1 MGYQKINI
9 ITGWFAFLV
18 ALVTYILTVEPTASF
33 WDAGEFIACS
43 YKLQVPHPP
52 GAPFFLLTGRMFS
65 LLAGGDVT
73 QVAYWVNMLSVVS
86 SAFFVLFIFWSITH
100 LAKRALKVKKGEET
114 TTDTILIMG
123 TGLVGALA
131 CTFSDSFWFS
141 AVEAE
146 VYGMSA
152 FFTSFVFWAIL
163 KWENMTEEQDRAR
176 WLILIAY
183 MMGLSIGVHL
193 LNLVAIPVLGL
204 IVYFKYYEK
213 VTRKGIIYTML
224 ISAAIVLIVLEGVIP
239 GLPSVAGKMEIFFV
253 NSFGLPFGSGVI
265 FFGLL
270 VIGGLVYGIY
280 YSIKHN
286 KYVLN
291 TSLLALAFIL
301 IGYSSYSLAVI
312 RSNYNPPIDENNP
325 EEIISFVSYLKREQY
340 GSRPLFKGPY
350 YTAELI
356 ENKKAGTVY
365 MRGDDEYVIKD
376 YKVEQVYDPAH
387 TTILPRMYSSDPNHV
402 RKYRQVTGLREG
414 EKPSWGDNFYYL
426 IVHQLGHQYFRYFM
440 WNFSG
445 RESDIQGAGW
455 VGIADAFDM
464 LPDVLENNNGRNI
477 YFALPLLLGIIG
489 IFAQYKKDIK
499 LFSATALL
507 FFMTGIAIVLYLNTP
522 PIEPRERDYI
532 YAGSFYIFTIWIGF
546 GILGIFS
553 FAKLKWKEISKIFG
567 AVATATAIAF
577 IFQSVILGSSTDAST
592 MVLFLG
598 TAGVGLIALGKII
611 LQISNS
617 KVLAIYS
624 LLVGLGTNVLLASEN
639 WDDHDRSDRYF
650 SVDAAKNYLSSVAP
664 QGVIYTG
671 GDNDTFP
678 LWYVQEVEEFRQDAR
693 VLVLSYYNTDWYIQQ
708 SAREAYESE
717 PLPYGLPIGH
727 YQQGGLNDYLMVYE
741 REELKGSAIN
751 AKLFLKFI
759 KEENPGLQI
768 QPNNYTVYNTIPSR
782 TLFLEVDTMKAKQ
795 IVPEDMHDMI
805 EDKMILRI
813 KGRALEKKDLAF
825 LDLLVNSNWD
835 RPIYLNNTSI
845 AQLNIDMRPH
855 VLQEGMAY
863 RVLPIRN
870 SGDTRSGYPV
880 NTEVM
885 YDNVMNK
892 FTWTNLDDP
901 SVYYTQDYLGF
912 VLNSRSTFNTLAE
925 DLISEGDYA
934 RAAEV
939 LKKCLEVMPDE
950 SVPFDFFSV
959 QQVDMLLKV
968 GEPELADHVA
978 ERSSMYASQ
987 WLDFYFSTD
996 SSETNELQKQL
1007 LSLNEIARAY
1017 RANGEREKAA
1027 EYEELFNK
1035 YYTQLQSGN

>member
-9 ITGWFAFLV
+9 ITGWIAFLI
-18 ALVTYILTVEPTASF
+18 ALVTYCLTVEPTASF

-43 YKLQVPHPP
+43 YKLEVPHPP

-239 GLPSVAGKMEIFFV
+239 GLPSMAGKIELFFV
-253 NSFGLPFGSGVI
+253 NGLGLPFGSGVI

-270 VIGGLVYGIY
+270 VIGGLVYGIH
-280 YSIKHN
+280 YSIKKN

-301 IGYSSYSLAVI
+301 IGYSSYSIAVI

-350 YTAELI
+350 YTADLI
-356 ENKKAGTVY
+356 ENKKGAPVY
-365 MRGDDEYVIKD
+365 MRGEDEYVIKD
-376 YKVEQVYDPAH
+376 YKVTQVYDPAH
-387 TTILPRMYSSDPNHV
+387 TTILPRMYSSDPNHI

-455 VGIADAFDM
+455 VGLAGAFDK
-464 LPDVLENNNGRNI
+464 LPEVLANNNGRNI
-477 YFALPLLLGIIG
+477 YYGLPLLLGLFG
-489 IFAQYKKDIK
+489 MFVQYKKDVK

-546 GILGIFS
+546 GVMALYDIL
-553 FAKLKWKEISKIFG
+553 KNISKQKKVA
-567 AVATATAIAF
+567 AVLA
-577 IFQSVILGSSTDAST
+577 SVIG
-592 MVLFLG
+592 LFIP
-598 TAGVGLIALGKII
+598 A
-611 LQISNS
+611 
-617 KVLAIYS
+617 
-624 LLVGLGTNVLLASEN
+624 LLASEN

-664 QGVIYTG
+664 QGIIYTG

-678 LWYVQEVEEFRQDAR
+678 LWYAQEVEGFRTDTR

-708 SAREAYESE
+708 SARQAYESD

-727 YQQGGLNDYLMVYE
+727 YQQGGLNDYLPVYE
-741 REELKGSAIN
+741 REELKGNAIN
-751 AKLFLKFI
+751 AKLLLKFI
-759 KEENPGLQI
+759 EDENPGLQI
-768 QPNNYTVYNTIPSR
+768 PTAISAYNSVPAR
-782 TLFLEVDTMKAKQ
+782 TLVLEVDTMKAKQ

-805 EDKMILRI
+805 VDKMVLRI

-825 LDLLVNSNWD
+825 LDLLVNSNWE

-845 AQLNIDMRPH
+845 AQLNIDMRSH
-855 VLQEGMAY
+855 VVQEGMAY

-870 SGDTRSGYPV
+870 PADARSGYPV

-892 FTWTNLDDP
+892 FSWTNLNDP

-925 DLISEGDYA
+925 NLIEEGDYA

-950 SVPFDFFSV
+950 SVPYDFFSV

-978 ERSSMYASQ
+978 ERTSMYASQ
-987 WLDFYFSTD
+987 WLDYYFSTD

-1027 EYEELFNK
+1027 AYEELFNN
-1035 YYTQLQSGN
+1035 YYTQLQGS

>member
-9 ITGWFAFLV
+9 ITGWIAFLI
-18 ALVTYILTVEPTASF
+18 ALVTYCLTVEPTASF

-43 YKLQVPHPP
+43 YKLEVPHPP

-65 LLAGGDVT
+65 LMAGGDVT

-239 GLPSVAGKMEIFFV
+239 GLPSMAGKIELFFV
-253 NSFGLPFGSGVI
+253 NGLGLPFGSGVI

-270 VIGGLVYGIY
+270 VIGGLVYGIH
-280 YSIKHN
+280 YSIKRN

-301 IGYSSYSLAVI
+301 IGYSSYAIAVI

-350 YTAELI
+350 YTADLI
-356 ENKKAGTVY
+356 ENKKGAPVY
-365 MRGDDEYVIKD
+365 MRGEDEYVIKD
-376 YKVEQVYDPAH
+376 YKVTQVYDPAH
-387 TTILPRMYSSDPNHV
+387 TTILPRMYSSDPNHI

-414 EKPSWGDNFYYL
+414 ERPSWGDNFYYL

-455 VGIADAFDM
+455 VGLAGAFDK
-464 LPDVLENNNGRNI
+464 LPEVLANNNGRNI
-477 YFALPLLLGIIG
+477 YFGLPLLLGLFG
-489 IFAQYKKDIK
+489 MFVQYKKDVK

-546 GILGIFS
+546 GVMALYDIL
-553 FAKLKWKEISKIFG
+553 KNISKQKKVA
-567 AVATATAIAF
+567 AVLA
-577 IFQSVILGSSTDAST
+577 SVI
-592 MVLFLG
+592 
-598 TAGVGLIALGKII
+598 GLSIPA
-611 LQISNS
+611 
-617 KVLAIYS
+617 
-624 LLVGLGTNVLLASEN
+624 LLASEN

-664 QGVIYTG
+664 QGIIYTG

-678 LWYVQEVEEFRQDAR
+678 LWYAQEVEGFRTDTR

-708 SAREAYESE
+708 SARQAYESD

-727 YQQGGLNDYLMVYE
+727 YQQGGLNDYLPVYE
-741 REELKGSAIN
+741 REELKGNAIN
-751 AKLFLKFI
+751 AKLLLKFI
-759 KEENPGLQI
+759 EDENPGLQI
-768 QPNNYTVYNTIPSR
+768 PTAISAYNSVPAR
-782 TLFLEVDTMKAKQ
+782 TLFLEIDTMKAKQ

-805 EDKMILRI
+805 VDKLVLRI

-825 LDLLVNSNWD
+825 LDLLVNSNWE

-855 VLQEGMAY
+855 VVQEGMAY

-870 SGDTRSGYPV
+870 PADARSGYPV

-885 YDNVMNK
+885 FDNVMNK
-892 FTWTNLDDP
+892 FSWTNLNDP

-925 DLISEGDYA
+925 NLIEEGDYA
-934 RAAEV
+934 RAAQV

-950 SVPFDFFSV
+950 SVPYDFFSV

-978 ERSSMYASQ
+978 ERTSMYASQ
-987 WLDFYFSTD
+987 WLDYYFSTD

-1027 EYEELFNK
+1027 AYEELFNN
-1035 YYTQLQSGN
+1035 YYTQLQGS

>member
-9 ITGWFAFLV
+9 ITGWVAFLI
-18 ALVTYILTVEPTASF
+18 ALVTYCLTVEPTASF

-43 YKLQVPHPP
+43 YKLEVPHPP

-65 LLAGGDVT
+65 MLAGGDVT
-73 QVAYWVNMLSVVS
+73 QVAFWVNMLSVMS

-100 LAKRALKVKKGEET
+100 LAKRVLKIKKGEET
-114 TTDTILIMG
+114 TADIIVIMG

-213 VTRKGIIYTML
+213 VTRKGIIYTMA
-224 ISAAIVLIVLEGVIP
+224 ISAGIVLIILEGVIP
-239 GLPSVAGKMEIFFV
+239 GLPSIAGKIEIFFV
-253 NSFGLPFGSGVI
+253 NSLGMPFGSGVI
-265 FFGLL
+265 FFGIL
-270 VIGGLVYGIY
+270 VIGGLVYGIH

-301 IGYSSYSLAVI
+301 VGYSSYAIAVI

-350 YTAELI
+350 YTADLI
-356 ENKKAGTVY
+356 ENKKGAPVY
-365 MRGDDEYVIKD
+365 MRGEDKYVIKD
-376 YKVEQVYDPAH
+376 YKVTQVYDPKH
-387 TTILPRMYSSDPNHV
+387 TTILPRMYSSDPNHI

-445 RESDIQGAGW
+445 REHDIQGAGW
-455 VGIADAFDM
+455 VGLTGAFEK
-464 LPDVLENNNGRNI
+464 LPEVLESNKGRNI
-477 YFALPLLLGIIG
+477 YYGLPLLLGLFG
-489 IFAQYKKDIK
+489 MFVQYKKDVK

-532 YAGSFYIFTIWIGF
+532 YAGSFYIFTIWVGF
-546 GILGIFS
+546 GVLALYDIL
-553 FAKLKWKEISKIFG
+553 KNISKQKKIA
-567 AVATATAIAF
+567 AVLA
-577 IFQSVILGSSTDAST
+577 SVIGLTIP
-592 MVLFLG
+592 VLM
-598 TAGVGLIALGKII
+598 
-611 LQISNS
+611 
-617 KVLAIYS
+617 
-624 LLVGLGTNVLLASEN
+624 ASEN
-639 WDDHDRSDRYF
+639 WDDHDRSNRYF

-664 QGVIYTG
+664 NGIIYTG

-678 LWYVQEVEEFRQDAR
+678 LWYAQEVEGYRTDAR

-708 SAREAYESE
+708 SARQAYESD
-717 PLPYGLPIGH
+717 PLPYGLPIKH
-727 YQQGGLNDYLMVYE
+727 YQQGGLNDYLPVYE
-741 REELKGSAIN
+741 REELKGNAIN
-751 AKLFLKFI
+751 AKLLLKFI
-759 KEENPGLQI
+759 EDENPGLQI
-768 QPNNYTVYNTIPSR
+768 PTSISAYNSVPAR
-782 TLFLEVDTMKAKQ
+782 TLFLDIDREKAKQ
-795 IVPEDMHDMI
+795 IVPEDMHDLI
-805 EDKMILRI
+805 VDQMILRI

-825 LDLLVNSNWD
+825 LDLLINSNWE

-845 AQLNIDMRPH
+845 AQMNIDMRDH
-855 VLQEGMAY
+855 VVQEGMAY

-870 SGDTRSGYPV
+870 PDARSGYPV

-901 SVYYTQDYLGF
+901 GVYYNPDYTGF

-925 DLISEGDYA
+925 NLISEGDYA

-939 LKKCLEVMPDE
+939 LKKCLEVMPDK
-950 SVPFDFFSV
+950 SVPFDFFNV

-968 GEPELADHVA
+968 GELELADFVS
-978 ERSSMYASQ
+978 ERTSSYATQ
-987 WLDFYFSTD
+987 WLDYYFSTD
-996 SSETNELQKQL
+996 GADTNELQKQI

-1017 RANGEREKAA
+1017 RANGDREKAA
-1027 EYEELFNK
+1027 MYEEMFNT
-1035 YYTQLQSGN
+1035 YYTQLQSRN

>member
-18 ALVTYILTVEPTASF
+18 ALITYILTVEPTASF

-52 GAPFFLLTGRMFS
+52 GAPFFLLTGRMFT

-100 LAKRALKVKKGEET
+100 LAKRALKIKKGEEST
-114 TTDTILIMG
+114 ADTIVIMG

-163 KWENMTEEQDRAR
+163 KWENMTEERDRAR

-204 IVYFKYYEK
+204 IVYFRYYEK
-213 VTRKGIIYTML
+213 VTKKGIIYTMA

-253 NSFGLPFGSGVI
+253 NSLGLPFGSGVI
-265 FFGLL
+265 FFGIL
-270 VIGGLVYGIY
+270 VIGGLIYGIH

-301 IGYSSYSLAVI
+301 IGYSSYAIAVI

-350 YTAELI
+350 YTAELR
-356 ENKKAGTVY
+356 ENKKGAPVY
-365 MRGDDEYVIKD
+365 MRGEDEYVIKD
-376 YKVEQVYDPAH
+376 YKVTQVYDPKH
-387 TTILPRMYSSDPNHV
+387 TTILPRMYSSDPNHI

-445 RESDIQGAGW
+445 REHDIQGAGW
-455 VGIADAFDM
+455 VGLTDAFDK
-464 LPDVLENNNGRNI
+464 LPDVLANNKGRNI
-477 YFALPLLLGIIG
+477 YFGLPLLLGLFG
-489 IFAQYKKDIK
+489 MFVQYKKDVK

-532 YAGSFYIFTIWIGF
+532 YAGSFYIFTIWVGF
-546 GILGIFS
+546 GVMALYDIL
-553 FAKLKWKEISKIFG
+553 KNISKEKK
-567 AVATATAIAF
+567 IA
-577 IFQSVILGSSTDAST
+577 A
-592 MVLFLG
+592 
-598 TAGVGLIALGKII
+598 
-611 LQISNS
+611 
-617 KVLAIYS
+617 VLAS
-624 LLVGLGTNVLLASEN
+624 VLGLSIPVLMASEN
-639 WDDHDRSDRYF
+639 WDDHDRSGRYF

-664 QGVIYTG
+664 NGIIYTG

-678 LWYVQEVEEFRQDAR
+678 LWYAQEVEGFRTDTR

-708 SAREAYESE
+708 SARQAYESE
-717 PLPYGLPIGH
+717 PLPYGLPIKH
-727 YQQGGLNDYLMVYE
+727 YQQGGLNDYLPVYE
-741 REELKGSAIN
+741 RDELKGNAIN
-751 AKLFLKFI
+751 AKLLLKFI
-759 KEENPGLQI
+759 EDENPGLQI
-768 QPNNYTVYNTIPSR
+768 PTAISAYNSVPAR
-782 TLFLEVDTMKAKQ
+782 TLFLEVDTVKAKQ
-795 IVPEDMHDMI
+795 IVPEDMHHLI
-805 EDKMILRI
+805 VDKMILNI

-825 LDLLVNSNWD
+825 LDLLVNSNWE

-845 AQLNIDMRPH
+845 AQMNIDMRGH
-855 VLQEGMAY
+855 VVQEGMAY
-863 RVLPIRN
+863 RVLPIQSTN
-870 SGDTRSGYPV
+870 TRSGYPV

-901 SVYYTQDYLGF
+901 SVYYTQDYSGF

-925 DLISEGDYA
+925 NLIEEGDYA
-934 RAAEV
+934 RASEV
-939 LKKCLEVMPDE
+939 LKRCLEVMPDE

-968 GEPELADHVA
+968 GEPDLANHIA
-978 ERSSMYASQ
+978 ERTSSYATQ
-987 WLDFYFSTD
+987 WLDYYFENDGSD
-996 SSETNELQKQL
+996 TNELQKQL

-1017 RANGEREKAA
+1017 RANGDREQAA
-1027 EYEELFNK
+1027 AYEEVFNK
-1035 YYTQLQSGN
+1035 YYTLLQN

>member
-9 ITGWFAFLV
+9 ITGWIAFLI
-18 ALVTYILTVEPTASF
+18 ALVTYCLTVEPTASF

-43 YKLQVPHPP
+43 YKLEVPHPP

-65 LLAGGDVT
+65 MLAGGDVT
-73 QVAYWVNMLSVVS
+73 QVAFWVNMLSVVS

-100 LAKRALKVKKGEET
+100 LAKRVMKIKKGEET
-114 TTDTILIMG
+114 TADTIAIMG

-163 KWENMTEEQDRAR
+163 KWENMTQEQDRAR

-213 VTRKGIIYTML
+213 VTRKGIIYTMA

-239 GLPSVAGKMEIFFV
+239 GLPSMAGKIEIFFV
-253 NSFGLPFGSGVI
+253 NSLGLPFGSGVI
-265 FFGLL
+265 FFGLA
-270 VIGGLVYGIY
+270 VIGGLVYGIH

-301 IGYSSYSLAVI
+301 IGYSSYSIAVI

-350 YTAELI
+350 YTAELQ
-356 ENKKAGTVY
+356 ENKKGNPVY
-365 MRGDDEYVIKD
+365 MRGKDEYVIKD
-376 YKVEQVYDPAH
+376 YKVTQVYDPKH
-387 TTILPRMYSSDPNHV
+387 TTILPRMYSSDPNHI
-402 RKYRQVTGLREG
+402 RKYRQVTGLRDG
-414 EKPSWGDNFYYL
+414 EKPSWGDNLYYL

-445 RESDIQGAGW
+445 REHDIQGAGW
-455 VGIADAFDM
+455 VGIAAAFDD
-464 LPDVLENNNGRNI
+464 LPDVLANNKGRNI
-477 YFALPLLLGIIG
+477 YYGLPLLLGLFG
-489 IFAQYKKDIK
+489 MFVQYKKDVK

-546 GILGIFS
+546 GVMALYDV
-553 FAKLKWKEISKIFG
+553 LKNISKQKKVA
-567 AVATATAIAF
+567 AVIAT
-577 IFQSVILGSSTDAST
+577 VLGLSIP
-592 MVLFLG
+592 VLM
-598 TAGVGLIALGKII
+598 
-611 LQISNS
+611 
-617 KVLAIYS
+617 
-624 LLVGLGTNVLLASEN
+624 ASEN
-639 WDDHDRSDRYF
+639 WDDHDRSGRYF
-650 SVDAAKNYLSSVAP
+650 SVDAAKNYLSSVGP
-664 QGVIYTG
+664 NGIIFTG

-678 LWYVQEVEEFRQDAR
+678 LWYAQEVEGFRTDAR

-708 SAREAYESE
+708 SARQAYESD

-727 YQQGGLNDYLMVYE
+727 YQQGGLNDYLPVYE
-741 REELKGSAIN
+741 REELKGNAIN
-751 AKLFLKFI
+751 ARLLLKFI
-759 KEENPGLQI
+759 KDENPGLQI
-768 QPNNYTVYNTIPSR
+768 PTSISAYNSVPAR
-782 TLFLEVDTMKAKQ
+782 TLFLDIDTAKAKQ
-795 IVPEDMHDMI
+795 IVPEDMHDKI
-805 EDKMILRI
+805 VNRMILKV

-825 LDLLVNSNWD
+825 LDLLINSNWE

-845 AQLNIDMRPH
+845 AQLNFDLRGN
-855 VLQEGMAY
+855 VVQEGMAY
-863 RVLPIRN
+863 RVLPIN
-870 SGDTRSGYPV
+870 SNAQSGYPV

-901 SVYYTQDYLGF
+901 SVYYTQDYVGF

-925 DLISEGDYA
+925 DLIAEGDYE

-939 LKKCLEVMPDE
+939 LKKCIEVMPDE
-950 SVPFDFFSV
+950 AVPFDFFSV
-959 QQVDMLLKV
+959 QQVGMLLEV
-968 GEPELADHVA
+968 GEQELADFVA
-978 ERSSMYASQ
+978 ERTSTYASQ
-987 WLDFYFSTD
+987 WLDYYFATGST
-996 SSETNELQKQL
+996 ETNELQKQL
-1007 LSLNEIARAY
+1007 LSLNEVARAY
-1017 RANGEREKAA
+1017 RANGDREKAA
-1027 EYEELFNK
+1027 AYEELFNT
-1035 YYTQLQSGN
+1035 YYSQLQSGR

>member
-9 ITGWFAFLV
+9 ITGWVAFLI
-18 ALVTYILTVEPTASF
+18 ALVTYCLTVEPTASF

-43 YKLQVPHPP
+43 YKLEVPHPP

-65 LLAGGDVT
+65 MLAGDDVT
-73 QVAYWVNMLSVVS
+73 QVAYWVNMLSVMS

-100 LAKRALKVKKGEET
+100 LAKRVLKLKSGEET
-114 TTDTILIMG
+114 SADTIVIMG

-163 KWENMTEEQDRAR
+163 KWENMSKEQDRAR

-213 VTRKGIIYTML
+213 VTRKGIIYTMA

-239 GLPSVAGKMEIFFV
+239 GLPSIAGKIEIFFV
-253 NSFGLPFGSGVI
+253 NSLGLPFGSGVI
-265 FFGLL
+265 FFGVL
-270 VIGGLVYGIY
+270 VLSGLVYGIH

-301 IGYSSYSLAVI
+301 IGYSSYAIAVI

-350 YTAELI
+350 YTAQLI
-356 ENKKAGTVY
+356 ENKQAAPVY

-376 YKVEQVYDPAH
+376 YKVTQVYDPQH
-387 TTILPRMYSSDPNHV
+387 TTILPRMYSSSPSHV

-445 RESDIQGAGW
+445 REHDIQGAGW
-455 VGIADAFDM
+455 VGITDAFDK
-464 LPDVLENNNGRNI
+464 LPDVLSNNKGRNI
-477 YFALPLLLGIIG
+477 YFGLPLLFGLFGM
-489 IFAQYKKDIK
+489 FVQYKKDVK

-546 GILGIFS
+546 GVL
-553 FAKLKWKEISKIFG
+553 ALYDLLKNISKEKK
-567 AVATATAIAF
+567 VAAA
-577 IFQSVILGSSTDAST
+577 LASIIGLT
-592 MVLFLG
+592 IPVLM
-598 TAGVGLIALGKII
+598 
-611 LQISNS
+611 
-617 KVLAIYS
+617 
-624 LLVGLGTNVLLASEN
+624 ASEN

-664 QGVIYTG
+664 NGIIYTG

-678 LWYVQEVEEFRQDAR
+678 LWYVQEVEGFRTDTR

-708 SAREAYESE
+708 SARQAYESA
-717 PLPYGLPIGH
+717 PLPYGLDIKL
-727 YQQGGLNDYLMVYE
+727 YQQGGMNDYLPVFE
-741 REELKGSAIN
+741 RDELKGNAIN
-751 AKLFLKFI
+751 AEILMKFI
-759 KEENPGLQI
+759 SEENPGLQI
-768 QPNNYTVYNTIPSR
+768 QANSYTTYNSVPAS
-782 TLFLEVDTMKAKQ
+782 TLFLDIDKEKVRG
-795 IVPEDMHDMI
+795 IVPEDMQDRI
-805 EDKMILRI
+805 VDRMILRI
-813 KGRALEKKDLAF
+813 KGRGLEKKDLAF
-825 LDLLVNSNWD
+825 LDLLINSNWE

-845 AQLNIDMRPH
+845 AQMNIDLSQY
-855 VLQEGMAY
+855 VVQEGMAY
-863 RVLPIRN
+863 RVVPVKNENARAG
-870 SGDTRSGYPV
+870 SYPV

-892 FTWTNLDDP
+892 FTWTNLNDP
-901 SVYYTQDYLGF
+901 SVYYTEDYKGF

-925 DLISEGDYA
+925 NLIEEGDYA

-939 LKKCLEVMPDE
+939 LKKCLEVMPNE
-950 SVPFDFFSV
+950 AVPYDIFSM

-968 GEPELADHVA
+968 GEPELADHIA
-978 ERSSMYASQ
+978 QTTSNSASQ
-987 WLDFYFSTD
+987 WLDYYFTID
-996 SSETNELQKQL
+996 GVDPNELQRQL
-1007 LSLNEIARAY
+1007 LSLNEVARAY
-1017 RANGEREKAA
+1017 RASDDREKAA
-1027 EYEELFNK
+1027 YYEELFNR
-1035 YYTQLQSGN
+1035 YYSQLQDR

>member
-114 TTDTILIMG
+114 TTETILIMG

-239 GLPSVAGKMEIFFV
+239 GLPSLAGKMEIFFV

-270 VIGGLVYGIY
+270 VIGGLVYGIH

-440 WNFSG
+440 WNFTG

-455 VGIADAFDM
+455 VGLAGAFDK
-464 LPDVLENNNGRNI
+464 LPDVLENNKGRNI
-477 YFALPLLLGIIG
+477 YYGLPLLLGLFG
-489 IFAQYKKDIK
+489 MFVQYKKDVK

-546 GILGIFS
+546 GVMALYDL
-553 FAKLKWKEISKIFG
+553 LKNISKQKKI
-567 AVATATAIAF
+567 AAI
-577 IFQSVILGSSTDAST
+577 LAS
-592 MVLFLG
+592 
-598 TAGVGLIALGKII
+598 AIGLSIP
-611 LQISNS
+611 
-617 KVLAIYS
+617 
-624 LLVGLGTNVLLASEN
+624 VLLASEN

-664 QGVIYTG
+664 QGIIYTG

-678 LWYVQEVEEFRQDAR
+678 LWYAQEVEGFRTDAR

-727 YQQGGLNDYLMVYE
+727 YQQGGLNDYLPVYE
-741 REELKGSAIN
+741 REELKGNAIN
-751 AKLFLKFI
+751 AKLLLKFI
-759 KEENPGLQI
+759 KEENPGLQVPTSI
-768 QPNNYTVYNTIPSR
+768 SAYNSVPAR

-825 LDLLVNSNWD
+825 LDLLVNSNWE

-925 DLISEGDYA
+925 DLINEGDYA

>member
-9 ITGWFAFLV
+9 ITGWIAFLI
-18 ALVTYILTVEPTASF
+18 ALITYCLTVEPTASF

-43 YKLQVPHPP
+43 YKLEVPHPP

-65 LLAGGDVT
+65 MLAGGDVT
-73 QVAYWVNMLSVVS
+73 QVAFWVNMLSVMS

-100 LAKRALKVKKGEET
+100 LAKRVLKVKTGEEST
-114 TTDTILIMG
+114 ADTIVIMG

-163 KWENMTEEQDRAR
+163 KWENMSEEQDRAR

-213 VTRKGIIYTML
+213 VTRKGIIYTMI
-224 ISAAIVLIVLEGVIP
+224 ISAAIVLIILEGVIP
-239 GLPSVAGKMEIFFV
+239 GLPSMAGKIEIFFV
-253 NSFGLPFGSGVI
+253 NSLGLPFGSGVI
-265 FFGLL
+265 FFGIL
-270 VIGGLVYGIY
+270 VVGGLVYGIH

-301 IGYSSYSLAVI
+301 IGYSSYSIAVI

-350 YTAELI
+350 YTADLI
-356 ENKKAGTVY
+356 ANNQGAPVY
-365 MRGDDEYVIKD
+365 MRGEDEYVIKD
-376 YKVEQVYDPAH
+376 YKVTQEFDPNH
-387 TTILPRMYSSDPNHV
+387 TTILPRMYSSDPNHI
-402 RKYRQVTGLREG
+402 RKYRQVTGLKEG

-445 RESDIQGAGW
+445 RENDIQGAGW
-455 VGIADAFDM
+455 VGITDAFDELPEM
-464 LPDVLENNNGRNI
+464 LETNKGRNI
-477 YFALPLLLGIIG
+477 YFGLPLLLGLFGMFI
-489 IFAQYKKDIK
+489 QYKKDVK

-507 FFMTGIAIVLYLNTP
+507 FIMTGIAIVLYLNTP

-546 GILGIFS
+546 GVL
-553 FAKLKWKEISKIFG
+553 ALYDLMKNISKEKKI
-567 AVATATAIAF
+567 AAI
-577 IFQSVILGSSTDAST
+577 LASIIGLT
-592 MVLFLG
+592 IPVLM
-598 TAGVGLIALGKII
+598 
-611 LQISNS
+611 
-617 KVLAIYS
+617 
-624 LLVGLGTNVLLASEN
+624 ASEN

-650 SVDAAKNYLSSVAP
+650 SVDAAKNYLSTVAP
-664 QGVIYTG
+664 NGVIYTG

-678 LWYVQEVEEFRQDAR
+678 LWYAQEVEGFRTDVR

-708 SAREAYESE
+708 SARQAYESE
-717 PLPYGLPIGH
+717 PLPYGLPIER
-727 YQQGGLNDYLMVYE
+727 YQQGGKNDYLPVFE
-741 REELKGSAIN
+741 REELQGNAIN
-751 AKLFLKFI
+751 AEILLKFI
-759 KEENPGLQI
+759 SDENPGLQI
-768 QPNNYTVYNTIPSR
+768 QANSYTVYNSIPAR
-782 TLFLEVDTMKAKQ
+782 TLFLDIDTEKAKK
-795 IVPEDMHDMI
+795 IVPEDMHDKI
-805 EDKMILRI
+805 VDRMILRI
-813 KGRALEKKDLAF
+813 KGRGLEKKDLAF
-825 LDLLVNSNWD
+825 LDLLVNTDWE
-835 RPIYLNNTSI
+835 RPLYLNNTSI
-845 AQLNIDMRPH
+845 SQLNFDMRSY
-855 VLQEGMAY
+855 VVQEGMAY
-863 RVLPIRN
+863 RVVPALNEN
-870 SGDTRSGYPV
+870 SRSGYPV
-880 NTEVM
+880 NTDVM

-901 SVYYTQDYLGF
+901 SIYYSQDYLGF

-925 DLISEGDYA
+925 NLIQEGDYA

-939 LKKCLEVMPDE
+939 LKKCLEVMPNE
-950 SVPFDFFSV
+950 SVPFDIFSM
-959 QQVDMLLKV
+959 QQVDLLLKV
-968 GEPELADHVA
+968 GEQELADHIA
-978 ERSSMYASQ
+978 EVTITNATH
-987 WLDFYFSTD
+987 WLDHYFSSDRTATD
-996 SSETNELQKQL
+996 ELQRQII
-1007 LSLNEIARAY
+1007 SLNEVARAY
-1017 RANGEREKAA
+1017 RANGIREKAA
-1027 EYEELFNK
+1027 QYEELFNR
-1035 YYTQLQSGN
+1035 YYSQLESDR

>member
-9 ITGWFAFLV
+9 ITGWIAFLI
-18 ALVTYILTVEPTASF
+18 ALVTYCLTVEPTASF

-43 YKLQVPHPP
+43 YKLEVPHPP

-224 ISAAIVLIVLEGVIP
+224 ISAAIVLIILEGVIP
-239 GLPSVAGKMEIFFV
+239 GLPSMAGKIEIFFV
-253 NSFGLPFGSGVI
+253 NGLGLPFGSGVI

-270 VIGGLVYGIY
+270 VVGGLVYGIH
-280 YSIKHN
+280 YSIKKN

-301 IGYSSYSLAVI
+301 IGYSSYAIAVI

-350 YTAELI
+350 YTADLI
-356 ENKKAGTVY
+356 ENKKGAPVY
-365 MRGDDEYVIKD
+365 MRGEDKYVIKD
-376 YKVEQVYDPAH
+376 YKVTQVYDPAH
-387 TTILPRMYSSDPNHV
+387 TTILPRMYSSDPNHI

-455 VGIADAFDM
+455 VGLAGAFDK
-464 LPDVLENNNGRNI
+464 LPEVLANNNGRNI
-477 YFALPLLLGIIG
+477 YFGLPLLLGLFG
-489 IFAQYKKDIK
+489 MFVQYKKDVK
-499 LFSATALL
+499 MFSATALL

-546 GILGIFS
+546 GVMALYDIL
-553 FAKLKWKEISKIFG
+553 KNISKQKKIA
-567 AVATATAIAF
+567 AVLA
-577 IFQSVILGSSTDAST
+577 SVI
-592 MVLFLG
+592 
-598 TAGVGLIALGKII
+598 GLSIPA
-611 LQISNS
+611 
-617 KVLAIYS
+617 
-624 LLVGLGTNVLLASEN
+624 LLASEN
-639 WDDHDRSDRYF
+639 WDDHDRSGRYF

-664 QGVIYTG
+664 QGVLYTG

-678 LWYVQEVEEFRQDAR
+678 LWYAQEVEGFRTDTR

-708 SAREAYESE
+708 SARQAYESD

-727 YQQGGLNDYLMVYE
+727 YQQGGLNDYLPVYE
-741 REELKGSAIN
+741 REELKGNAIN
-751 AKLFLKFI
+751 AKLLLKFI
-759 KEENPGLQI
+759 EDENPGLQI
-768 QPNNYTVYNTIPSR
+768 PTAISAYNSVPAR

-795 IVPEDMHDMI
+795 IVPEDMHNLI
-805 EDKMILRI
+805 VDKMVLRI

-825 LDLLVNSNWD
+825 LDFLVNANWE

-845 AQLNIDMRPH
+845 SQLNIDMRPH
-855 VLQEGMAY
+855 VVQEGMAY
-863 RVLPIRN
+863 RVLPIKN
-870 SGDTRSGYPV
+870 PGDARSGYPV

-925 DLISEGDYA
+925 NLIEEGDYA

-939 LKKCLEVMPDE
+939 LKKCVEVMPDE
-950 SVPFDFFSV
+950 SVPYDFFSV

-968 GEPELADHVA
+968 GEPELADHIA
-978 ERSSMYASQ
+978 ERTSMYASQ
-987 WLDFYFSTD
+987 WLDYYFSTD

-1027 EYEELFNK
+1027 AYEELFNK
-1035 YYTQLQSGN
+1035 YYTQLQGN

>member
-239 GLPSVAGKMEIFFV
+239 GLPSLAGKMEIFFV

-270 VIGGLVYGIY
+270 VIGGLVYGIH

-350 YTAELI
+350 FTAELI

-440 WNFSG
+440 WNFTG

-455 VGIADAFDM
+455 VGLAGAFDK
-464 LPDVLENNNGRNI
+464 LPDVLENNKGRNI
-477 YFALPLLLGIIG
+477 YYGLPLLLGLFG
-489 IFAQYKKDIK
+489 MFVQYKKDVK

-546 GILGIFS
+546 GVMALYDL
-553 FAKLKWKEISKIFG
+553 LKNISKQKKI
-567 AVATATAIAF
+567 AAI
-577 IFQSVILGSSTDAST
+577 LAS
-592 MVLFLG
+592 LI
-598 TAGVGLIALGKII
+598 GLSIP
-611 LQISNS
+611 
-617 KVLAIYS
+617 
-624 LLVGLGTNVLLASEN
+624 VLLASEN

-664 QGVIYTG
+664 QGIIYTG

-678 LWYVQEVEEFRQDAR
+678 LWYAQEVEGFRTDAR

-727 YQQGGLNDYLMVYE
+727 YQQGGLNDYLPVYE
-741 REELKGSAIN
+741 REELKGNAIN
-751 AKLFLKFI
+751 AKLLLKFI
-759 KEENPGLQI
+759 KEENPGLQVPTSI
-768 QPNNYTVYNTIPSR
+768 SAYNSVPAR
-782 TLFLEVDTMKAKQ
+782 TLFLEVDTLKAKQ

-825 LDLLVNSNWD
+825 LDLLVNSNWE

>member
-1 MGYQKINI
+1 MGYQKVNV
-9 ITGWFAFLV
+9 ITGWIAFLI
-18 ALVTYILTVEPTASF
+18 ALVTYCLTVEPTASF

-43 YKLQVPHPP
+43 YKLEVPHPP

-65 LLAGGDVT
+65 MLAGSDVT
-73 QVAYWVNMLSVVS
+73 QVAYWVNMLSVMS

-100 LAKRALKVKKGEET
+100 LAKRAMKVKNGEET
-114 TTDTILIMG
+114 TADIIAITG

-163 KWENMTEEQDRAR
+163 KWENMTEEHDRAR

-213 VTRKGIIYTML
+213 ATGKGIIYTMV
-224 ISAAIVLIVLEGVIP
+224 ISAAIVLVVLEGVIP
-239 GLPSVAGKMEIFFV
+239 GLPSIAGKIEVFFV
-253 NSFGLPFGSGVI
+253 NSLGLPFGSGVV
-265 FFGLL
+265 FFGIL

-286 KYVLN
+286 KYILN

-350 YTAELI
+350 YTADLI
-356 ENKKAGTVY
+356 ENKKGAPIY
-365 MRGDDEYVIKD
+365 MRGDHEYVIKD
-376 YKVEQVYDPAH
+376 YKVTQAFDPKH
-387 TTILPRMYSSDPNHV
+387 TTILPRMYSSDPNHI
-402 RKYRQVTGLREG
+402 RKYRQVTDLREG
-414 EKPSWGDNFYYL
+414 EKPGWGDNFYYL
-426 IVHQLGHQYFRYFM
+426 IVHQLGYQYFRYFM

-445 RESDIQGAGW
+445 RAHDIQGAGW
-455 VGIADAFDM
+455 VGLSDAFDR
-464 LPDVLENNNGRNI
+464 LPDILANNKGRNV
-477 YFALPLLLGIIG
+477 YYGLPLLLGLFGMFI
-489 IFAQYKKDIK
+489 QYKKDVK

-546 GILGIFS
+546 GVL
-553 FAKLKWKEISKIFG
+553 ALYDVLKNISKQKKI
-567 AVATATAIAF
+567 AAILA
-577 IFQSVILGSSTDAST
+577 SVIGLTIP
-592 MVLFLG
+592 VLM
-598 TAGVGLIALGKII
+598 
-611 LQISNS
+611 
-617 KVLAIYS
+617 
-624 LLVGLGTNVLLASEN
+624 ASEN

-650 SVDAAKNYLSSVAP
+650 SVDAAKNYLLTVAP
-664 QGVIYTG
+664 NGIIFTG

-678 LWYVQEVEEFRQDAR
+678 LWYAQEVEGFRTDVR

-708 SAREAYESE
+708 SARQAYESD
-717 PLPYGLPIGH
+717 PIPYGLDTKL
-727 YQQGGLNDYLMVYE
+727 YQQGGMNDYLPVFE
-741 REELKGSAIN
+741 RDELKGNPID
-751 AKLFLKFI
+751 AKILMKFI
-759 KEENPGLQI
+759 SEENPGLQI
-768 QPNNYTVYNTIPSR
+768 QANSYTTYNSVPAR
-782 TLFLEVDTMKAKQ
+782 TLFIDIDKEKAKKA
-795 IVPEDMHDMI
+795 VPEDMHDQIVDRMVL
-805 EDKMILRI
+805 KI

-825 LDLLVNSNWD
+825 LDLLINSNWE

-845 AQLNIDMRPH
+845 AQMNIDLNKY
-855 VLQEGMAY
+855 VVQEGMAY
-863 RVLPIRN
+863 RVVPILNQNARAG
-870 SGDTRSGYPV
+870 SYRV

-885 YDNVMNK
+885 YDNLMNK
-892 FTWTNLDDP
+892 FRWTNLNDP
-901 SVYYTQDYLGF
+901 DVYYTQDYMGF

-925 DLISEGDYA
+925 NLIEEGDFE
-934 RAAEV
+934 RAALV
-939 LKKCLEVMPDE
+939 LKKCLEVMPDA
-950 SVPFDFFSV
+950 SVPYDIFSMH
-959 QQVDMLLKV
+959 QVGMLLKV
-968 GEPELADHVA
+968 GEPDLANHIA
-978 ERSSMYASQ
+978 EKTTTYASQ
-987 WLDFYFSTD
+987 WLEYYFATD
-996 SSETNELQKQL
+996 GADTNELQKHL
-1007 LSLNEIARAY
+1007 LSLNEVTRAY
-1017 RANGEREKAA
+1017 RANGDREKAA
-1027 EYEELFNK
+1027 YYEELFNR
-1035 YYTQLQSGN
+1035 YFSQLEVGGR

>member
-9 ITGWFAFLV
+9 ITGWIAFFI
-18 ALVTYILTVEPTASF
+18 ALITYSITVEPTASF

-73 QVAYWVNMLSVVS
+73 QVAFWVNMLSVVS

-100 LAKRALKVKKGEET
+100 LAKRALKIKKGEET
-114 TTDTILIMG
+114 MADTIVIMG

-163 KWENMTEEQDRAR
+163 KWENMAEEQDRAR

-204 IVYFKYYEK
+204 IVYFRYYEQ
-213 VTRKGIIYTML
+213 VTRKGIIYTMA
-224 ISAAIVLIVLEGVIP
+224 ISAAIVLIILEGVIP
-239 GLPSVAGKMEIFFV
+239 GLPSIAGKMEIFFV
-253 NSFGLPFGSGVI
+253 NSLGLPFGSGVI
-265 FFGLL
+265 FFGVL
-270 VIGGLVYGIY
+270 VIGGLVYGIH
-280 YSIKHN
+280 YSIKRN
-286 KYVLN
+286 KYILN

-301 IGYSSYSLAVI
+301 IGYSSYSIAVI

-350 YTAELI
+350 YTAALI
-356 ENKKAGTVY
+356 ENKKGGPIY
-365 MRGDDEYVIKD
+365 MRGEDKYVVKD
-376 YKVEQVYDPAH
+376 YKVEQVYDPKH
-387 TTILPRMYSSDPNHV
+387 TTILPRMYSSDPNHI
-402 RKYRQVTGLREG
+402 RKYRQVTGLKEG

-445 RESDIQGAGW
+445 REHDIQGASW
-455 VGIADAFDM
+455 VGLAGAFDE
-464 LPDVLENNNGRNI
+464 LPDVLASNKGRNI
-477 YFALPLLLGIIG
+477 YFGLPLLLGLFGMFI
-489 IFAQYKKDIK
+489 QYKKDVK

-546 GILGIFS
+546 GVLS
-553 FAKLKWKEISKIFG
+553 LYDMLKNISKEKKIA
-567 AVATATAIAF
+567 AVLA
-577 IFQSVILGSSTDAST
+577 SVIG
-592 MVLFLG
+592 
-598 TAGVGLIALGKII
+598 
-611 LQISNS
+611 
-617 KVLAIYS
+617 LAIP
-624 LLVGLGTNVLLASEN
+624 VLMASEN

-664 QGVIYTG
+664 NGIIYTG

-678 LWYVQEVEEFRQDAR
+678 LWYAQEVEGFRTDAR

-708 SAREAYESE
+708 SARQAYESA
-717 PLPYGLPIGH
+717 PLPYGLDIEN
-727 YQQGGLNDYLMVYE
+727 YQQGGLNDYLPVYE
-741 REELKGSAIN
+741 RDELKGNAIN
-751 AKLFLKFI
+751 ARLLLKFI
-759 KEENPGLQI
+759 EDENPGLQI
-768 QPNNYTVYNTIPSR
+768 PTSISAYNSIPSK
-782 TLFLEVDTMKAKQ
+782 TLFIDVDTVKAKQ
-795 IVPEDMHDMI
+795 IVPKDLHHLI
-805 EDKMILRI
+805 VDKMVIRVKGRNII
-813 KGRALEKKDLAF
+813 KGDLAF
-825 LDLLVNSNWD
+825 LDLLVNNNWE

-845 AQLNIDMRPH
+845 SQLEFDMRPH
-855 VLQEGMAY
+855 VVQEGMAY
-863 RVLPIRN
+863 RVLPIYNPDARTG
-870 SGDTRSGYPV
+870 SYPV

-901 SVYYTQDYLGF
+901 SVYYTQDYAGF

-925 DLISEGDYA
+925 NLIEEGDYA
-934 RAAEV
+934 QAAEV

-950 SVPFDFFSV
+950 STPFDFFSV

-968 GEPELADHVA
+968 GEPELANHVA
-978 ERSSMYASQ
+978 EVTSKYAAQ
-987 WLDFYFSTD
+987 WLDFYFATD
-996 SSETNELQKQL
+996 SPETNELQKQL
-1007 LSLNEIARAY
+1007 LSLNELARAY
-1017 RANGEREKAA
+1017 RANGDREKAA
-1027 EYEELFNK
+1027 SYEELFNT
-1035 YYTQLQSGN
+1035 YYSQLQQ